1 MERVNGRMAPGGG
14 LLLPY
19 KDIWPRIDDSAF
31 IAPGAVLI
39 GDIVVGPRASIWYN
53 CVLRAD
59 VNRIVVGEGSNIQ
72 DGTVVHVDSDF
83 PTLIAPGVLIGHMA
97 MIHGTT
103 MEEGSF
109 LGLKACVM
117 DGCVVESGG
126 MVAAGAVVPP
136 NRRIAKGQL
145 WAGVPA
151 KHIRDLKP
159 EEIFDLKDAPRR
171 YESYAKLH
179 KDFVYKS

>member
-1 MERVNGRMAPGGG
+1 MNTMSHGRSG

-19 KDIWPRIDDSAF
+19 KGKSPRVAPDAF
-31 IAPGAVLI
+31 IAPGAILV
-39 GDIVVGPRASIWYN
+39 GDIEIGPKASIWYN

-59 VNRIVVGEGSNIQ
+59 VNKIVVGEGSNIQ
-72 DGTVVHVDSDF
+72 DGTVVHVDSDY
-83 PTLIAPGVLIGHMA
+83 PTIIGPYCLIGHMA
-97 MIHGTT
+97 IVHGTR

-109 LGLKACVM
+109 IGMKACVM
-117 DGCVVESGG
+117 DNCVVESGG

-136 NRRIAKGQL
+136 GRRIAKGQL

-159 EEIFDLKDAPRR
+159 EEVFDLGDAPKR
-171 YESYAKLH
+171 YCRYAQEH
-179 KDFVYKS
+179 KTSLGG